1 MGSLSTIQSFWT
13 IISEI
18 DLRPLAAE
26 AQQEVLIALVGP
38 AALGRDRLASQ
49 MRCDPA
55 RPDLETDTP
64 ILVLDLEQGLQAR
77 QAELTILLLDGS
89 LADFSAEKALAH
101 QLADAGK
108 RVLVYIVQETQPAGG
123 RTPPPVLPWK
133 PRYLLAGPTGDL
145 AFLRDKFAP
154 LMIRMLPDRLL
165 SLGRNLPFFRLPIAH
180 HLISDAAQ
188 SNAAYSLATGL
199 AEVVPVLNIPLVFTD
214 TILLTKNQA
223 FLAYKLGLAFGFSTE
238 WKNYLAEFS
247 GVLGFG
253 FLFRQLARML
263 VGLIPGF
270 GIIPKVAVSYAGTT
284 VVGNSILQWYLTG
297 RHVSGSQLKSAYQ
310 QAYLKGKQVAARLR
324 PRRKAKA
331 LPAGTAKEP
340 ALKPGKTKARP
351 KRNQQICSGC
361 GQVSAKGARF
371 CQYCGKALESSPAKQ
386 S

>member
-64 ILVLDLEQGLQAR
+64 ILVLDLEQGLQSR

-89 LADFSAEKALAH
+89 QADFSAEKALAH

-133 PRYLLAGPTGDL
+133 PRYLLAGPTSDL

-154 LMIRMLPDRLL
+154 QVIRMLPDRLL

-253 FLFRQLARML
+253 FLFRLLARML

-310 QAYLKGKQVAARLR
+310 QAYLKGKRVAARLR

-331 LPAGTAKEP
+331 LPAGTATDKP
-340 ALKPGKTKARP
+340 ALMPGKTKARP
-351 KRNQQICSGC
+351 KRAQPACPGC
-361 GQVSAKGARF
+361 GQVSAKDARF
-371 CQYCGKALESSPAKQ
+371 CQYCGQALESSPAN
-386 S
+386 

>member
-38 AALGRDRLASQ
+38 VALGRDRLASQ

-89 LADFSAEKALAH
+89 QADFSAEKALAH

-108 RVLVYIVQETQPAGG
+108 RVLVYIVQETQAAGG

-133 PRYLLAGPTGDL
+133 PRYLLAGPTSDL

-154 LMIRMLPDRLL
+154 QVIRMLPDRLL

-270 GIIPKVAVSYAGTT
+270 GIVPKVAVSYAGTT

-310 QAYLKGKQVAARLR
+310 QAYLKGKQVAAKLR
-324 PRRKAKA
+324 PGRKAKA
-331 LPAGTAKEP
+331 LSTGAAPEKP

-351 KRNQQICSGC
+351 KRTPQTCPGC
-361 GQVSAKGARF
+361 GQVSAKDARF
-371 CQYCGKALESSPAKQ
+371 CQHCGQALESSPAK
-386 S
+386 